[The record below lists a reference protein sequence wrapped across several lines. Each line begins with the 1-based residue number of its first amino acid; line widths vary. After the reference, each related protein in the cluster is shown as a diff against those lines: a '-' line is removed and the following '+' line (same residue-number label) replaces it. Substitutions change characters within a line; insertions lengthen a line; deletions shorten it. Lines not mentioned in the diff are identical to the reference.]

1 MLGRLNAVLGALAL
15 LVAGFGNPVSAQ
27 NLNELDVARRI
38 AHAGAVDLALARISQ
53 AQPRDPSAASW
64 ADWELLRLE
73 LLSRRGRDGD
83 MLKRVVEFRNL
94 ALPERTAAQIWLLAA
109 RAAMR
114 LGQTVQAREYY
125 ARFFLG
131 ADSAANE
138 YRDARFAVIDSYLAD
153 RSTDDTYR
161 SMLRFQ
167 QEFVP
172 LRRDE
177 AERFVSALIA
187 LGRVQEA
194 ATWLTKL
201 DKASPS
207 AAILRLRAGL
217 ITAGAAITQAR
228 SLLAKGA
235 GEPALKLLLEAAAEE
250 KNRAIEIE
258 VYETRLNVARNGDS
272 NSTAEQAASL
282 WNHYNEVGPQTAN
295 QAQLLVGD
303 DAAWIDRAERMTT
316 TQPQLARSLLGHV
329 AMNARAAEVRSRAQL
344 QIITSLRAAKL
355 PLTAWRLFADPQRF
369 PLARL
374 DNQVRFQLGS
384 IAAEAKHPVDA
395 VRYWQD
401 LALPS
406 GLNSQEW
413 KVRYLTVLFQA
424 GMADAGLAAA
434 RSLIA
439 LKPGLSPELRARL
452 ITLAS
457 DELGVWHVKS
467 AEALFTML
475 LPLAI
480 GGKRITVL
488 QGIGKAREFA
498 GNFRSA
504 ADAFLDAAALSPSPD
519 SAREALLALE
529 SGAINLAKAGL
540 LEDARAIYQW
550 LAANAKDPTIRDNAT
565 QALKNH

>member
-1 MLGRLNAVLGALAL
+1 MLGRLNAVLGVVAL
-15 LVAGFGNPVSAQ
+15 LVAGLGSPVSAQ
-27 NLNELDVARRI
+27 NLDELDSARRI
-38 AHAGAVDLALARISQ
+38 ARAGAVDLALARISQ
-53 AQPRDPSAASW
+53 GQPRDPSAASW

-73 LLSRRGRDGD
+73 LLSRRGRDSEV
-83 MLKRVVEFRNL
+83 LKRVAEVRKL

-109 RAAMR
+109 RAAQR
-114 LGQTVQAREYY
+114 LGQSTQARGYY

-131 ADSAANE
+131 ADTAANK

-153 RSTDDTYR
+153 RRADDTYR

-167 QEFVP
+167 QDFVP

-177 AERFVSALIA
+177 PERFVSTLIA
-187 LGRVQEA
+187 LGRIQEA
-194 ATWLTKL
+194 ASWLTKL

-207 AAILRLRAGL
+207 ATIVRLRAGL
-217 ITAGAAITQAR
+217 ITAGAAIAQAR

-235 GEPALKLLLEAAAEE
+235 GEPALKLLLEAAAVE

-258 VYETRLNVARNGDS
+258 VYETRLNAAASGDS

-295 QAQLLVGD
+295 QARLLVGD
-303 DAAWIDRAERMTT
+303 DGAWIERAGRMITA
-316 TQPQLARSLLGHV
+316 QPQLARSLLGHV
-329 AMNARAAEVRSRAQL
+329 AMNAHASEVRSRAQL

-374 DNQVRFQLGS
+374 DSQVRFQLGS
-384 IAAEAKHPVDA
+384 IAAEVKHPVDA

-401 LALPS
+401 LAPPS
-406 GLNSQEW
+406 GLSAQEW

-424 GMADAGLAAA
+424 GMTDAGLEAA

-457 DELGVWHVKS
+457 DELGVGRVKS

-475 LPLAI
+475 LPLAV
-480 GGKRITVL
+480 GGERITVL

-498 GNFRSA
+498 GSFRSA

-519 SAREALLALE
+519 SDREALRALE

-550 LAANAKDPTIRDNAT
+550 LAASAKDPAVRDSAT
-565 QALKNH
+565 QALNHR